1 MWNRSKNR
9 NRQVGFSFPDLP
21 PDEILIQQFVKIA
34 QVDRNE
40 LERAQWFWKKRPSR
54 LVFAEDIFVHF
65 VLVSIV
71 CLLNFIYA
79 SHWEPSYTL
88 IIAISILAVI
98 VMTGVID
105 LSRYSRWKADY
116 CRTLIRLVH
125 TIGK

>member
-1 MWNRSKNR
+1 MWNRSKDR
-9 NRQVGFSFPDLP
+9 TRHVGFPFPDLP
-21 PDEILIQQFVKIA
+21 PDEILTQRFGKIA
-34 QVDRNE
+34 RVDRNE

-65 VLVSIV
+65 VLISIV
-71 CLLNFIYA
+71 CSLNLIYA
-79 SHWEPSYTL
+79 SHSESCYTL

-98 VMTGVID
+98 AVTCVMD

-116 CRTLIRLVH
+116 CRTIIRLVH